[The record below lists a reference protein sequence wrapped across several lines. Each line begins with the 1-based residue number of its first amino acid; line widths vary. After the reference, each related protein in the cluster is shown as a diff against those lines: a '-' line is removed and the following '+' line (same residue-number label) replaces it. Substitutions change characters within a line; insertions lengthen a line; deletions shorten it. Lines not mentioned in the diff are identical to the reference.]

1 MTECSHSDS
10 PPVCVDTA
18 ISSQTNNTII
28 EYLQRDCRTVL
39 LQIVHSLEKDQ
50 QEELRFIFGE
60 LIRKEPGALIIIS
73 SVSSLENT
81 GKISWS
87 DVSFLKEGLV
97 EVKRLDLA
105 QKLTELEV
113 IRNLTVLLDF
123 YARKRQGISESSSSP
138 LDSVEKVAGYLLMI
152 TREVFQDGFNVSERV
167 RSLLGESREDIQ
179 NLMLVFKDNCDQE
192 LSDPWSK
199 LTLLIV
205 ISGEIFAVALAN
217 EEHHQKQ
224 EVMKLLYT
232 VAEDLCSRITKLPKG
247 SWVSEK

>member
-1 MTECSHSDS
+1 M
-10 PPVCVDTA
+10 
-18 ISSQTNNTII
+18 
-28 EYLQRDCRTVL
+28 
-39 LQIVHSLEKDQ
+39 EKDQ

-73 SVSSLENT
+73 SLEYA

-97 EVKRLDLA
+97 KVKRLDLA
-105 QKLTELEV
+105 QKLTEFEV
-113 IRNLTVLLDF
+113 MRNLTVLLDF
-123 YARKRQGISESSSSP
+123 YARKWQTGISESSCSSP

-152 TREVFQDGFNVSERV
+152 TKEVFQDGFDVSERV
-167 RSLLGESREDIQ
+167 RSLLGESREDIK

-192 LSDPWSK
+192 LSGPWSK

-205 ISGEIFAVALAN
+205 ISGEIVAVVLAN

-224 EVMKLLYT
+224 EVMKMLYT

-247 SWVSEK
+247 SWVSDRLRAVSLFSVVCRAIRETRKWPRA

>member
-18 ISSQTNNTII
+18 MSSQTNNITI
-28 EYLQRDCRTVL
+28 ENLQRAYKTVL

-192 LSDPWSK
+192 LFDPWSK

-232 VAEDLCSRITKLPKG
+232 VAEDLWSRITKLPKG

>member
-73 SVSSLENT
+73 SLEYA

-105 QKLTELEV
+105 QKLTEFEV
-113 IRNLTVLLDF
+113 MRNLTVLLDF
-123 YARKRQGISESSSSP
+123 YARKRQGISESSCSSP

-152 TREVFQDGFNVSERV
+152 TREVFQDGFDVSERV
-167 RSLLGESREDIQ
+167 RSLLGESREDIK

>member
-1 MTECSHSDS
+1 M
-10 PPVCVDTA
+10 
-18 ISSQTNNTII
+18 SSQTNNTII
-28 EYLQRDCRTVL
+28 EYLQRACRTVL

-50 QEELRFIFGE
+50 QEELRFIFRE
-60 LIRKEPGALIIIS
+60 LIRRESGALIIM
-73 SVSSLENT
+73 SSLEYA

-87 DVSFLKEGLV
+87 DVSFLKEGLLEV
-97 EVKRLDLA
+97 ERSDLA
-105 QKLTELEV
+105 EKLTEFEV
-113 IRNLTVLLDF
+113 MRNLTVLLDF

-152 TREVFQDGFNVSERV
+152 TREVLQDGFDVSERV
-167 RSLLGESREDIQ
+167 RSLLGESREDIK

-232 VAEDLCSRITKLPKG
+232 VAEDLCSRITKVLKG

>member
-1 MTECSHSDS
+1 M
-10 PPVCVDTA
+10 
-18 ISSQTNNTII
+18 SSQTHNTII
-28 EYLQRDCRTVL
+28 EYLQRACRTVL

-105 QKLTELEV
+105 QKLTEFEV

-232 VAEDLCSRITKLPKG
+232 VAEDLCSRITKVLKG